1 MGILAWV
8 AITVIAFVVIG
19 VSVLLVFFSGL
30 IRGSQIIVLQNP
42 TAQNVTQ
49 ETKQFLPQEKE
60 TRAKNISSSTTTN
73 NNNKSKANV
82 LVITTDKVAYNA
94 GEPVRIAIENIG
106 RGKLRFPDSALGL
119 EIRNIDIGEKYPLA
133 AAQVITVLGPGQSKV
148 IIWNQDNPA
157 RPGHYTVTIHTT
169 QLSDFVSAQTG
180 FVIK

>member
-1 MGILAWV
+1 MGILAWIT
-8 AITVIAFVVIG
+8 ITVIAFVVIG
-19 VSVLLVFFSGL
+19 VSVLLLFFSGL

-60 TRAKNISSSTTTN
+60 TRAKNISSSTN
-73 NNNKSKANV
+73 NNSKANV

-169 QLSDFVSAQTG
+169 QLSDFVSAQTS